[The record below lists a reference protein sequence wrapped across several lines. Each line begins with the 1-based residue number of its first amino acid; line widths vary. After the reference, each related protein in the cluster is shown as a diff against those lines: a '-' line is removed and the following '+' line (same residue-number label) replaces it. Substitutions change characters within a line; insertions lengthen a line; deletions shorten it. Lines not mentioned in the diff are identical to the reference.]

1 MNLFNNNLKGG
12 SPPKGHNMKYE
23 LLKANRSNWNES
35 KAKEVYGVISLNGV
49 IQVYIPYGKA
59 KQANKMLKLFNL
71 KLV

>member
-1 MNLFNNNLKGG
+1 
-12 SPPKGHNMKYE
+12 MKYE